1 MKNTAV
7 IINVARGPVVCQED
21 LIWALDNHEIGGAAL
36 DVLEQEPPAKDNPL
50 FQYDNVIITPHTAW
64 YSVESQAVLQSTPA
78 EDVVRVLKGELPLN
92 IVNKDIL
99 KK

>member
-1 MKNTAV
+1 MKNTAA
-7 IINVARGPVVCQED
+7 IINVARGPVVSEED
-21 LIWALDNHEIGGAAL
+21 LRWALDNGEIAAAAL
-36 DVLEQEPPAKDNPL
+36 DVLETEPPAPDNPL
-50 FQYDNVIITPHTAW
+50 FNYDNVIITPHTAW
-64 YSVESQAVLQSTPA
+64 YSVEAQAVLQSTPA